1 MRKDKAINVF
11 LFFILFAM
19 LFVYSCPVYFSFGEV
34 HMRSVSLAERFFS
47 LIFVLLWLALCSYT
61 AWKKRLPLLAGG
73 ILFSLMA
80 YLPGW
85 ILPHVSE
92 AAGRTKDPNLFSSII
107 QYIFERMY
115 ELINAPMAGVSIL
128 VSSKASQNLGKQLL
142 PALLVIYAG
151 TQVFRFYRNAYLSDQ
166 LHIEDTAYASNPEL
180 ARELAVAPKTGT
192 VGLDDNNLT
201 TDDLEPDTVVTDT
214 DGTEIIEAGA
224 DAGVTAGD
232 ESRTEGTNRD
242 VSPEQLARPG
252 SVHADQALTEIEIP
266 DENGQTR
273 LRFPQKRK

>member
-34 HMRSVSLAERFFS
+34 HMRIVSLAERFFS
-47 LIFVLLWLALCSYT
+47 LLFVLLWIALCSYT

-92 AAGRTKDPNLFSSII
+92 AAGRSKDPSLFSSITK
-107 QYIFERMY
+107 YMLERMY
-115 ELINAPMAGVSIL
+115 ELINAPMAGVSLL

-142 PALLVIYAG
+142 PALLLIYAG
-151 TQVFRFYRNAYLSDQ
+151 TQVFRFYRNAYLADQ

-180 ARELAVAPKTGT
+180 ARELAVAPTPDT
-192 VGLDDNNLT
+192 VETDNNLMAARQ
-201 TDDLEPDTVVTDT
+201 EIDTE
-214 DGTEIIEAGA
+214 GTIDGA
-224 DAGVTAGD
+224 DAIEKQTD
-232 ESRTEGTNRD
+232 DSQSEGTERIT
-242 VSPEQLARPG
+242 SPEQQERPG
-252 SVHADQALTEIEIP
+252 SARAAQDLTDIAIS
-266 DENGQTR
+266 DENGQTK
-273 LRFPQKRK
+273 LRFPQKGK